1 MWIIVRMETKDI
13 PYLTSLSQRFAL
25 IVAAL
30 CAVVGGCVARR
41 RAGLDRYYLDPA
53 IVPLIDPIWHW
64 LNNSRKR
71 VEKLLAKLATGWRPV
86 VAKPRAQKKV
96 DVARAKP
103 VTGVRLPRRFGW
115 RVGLSQE
122 TGAYGEQLQKLL
134 SEPETVALVAEVS
147 TLRRLLRPLCNALA
161 WQPGP
166 PLGKIVVP
174 VKPGPVVPRDKNGR
188 FRRPMG
194 PWRGTAK
201 HWIEPYPGTD
211 IRFLV
216 E

>member
-1 MWIIVRMETKDI
+1 METQDI

-25 IVAAL
+25 IVVRV
-30 CAVVGGCVARR
+30 CAVLGGCVARR

-64 LNNSRKR
+64 LNNKRKR

-86 VAKPRAQKKV
+86 VAKPRTRTTS

-103 VTGVRLPRRFGW
+103 VTAVRLPTRFGW
-115 RVGLSQE
+115 LVGMSQE
-122 TGAYGEQLQKLL
+122 TGAYGEQLQYLL
-134 SEPETVALVAEVS
+134 SEPEAIALVAEVS
-147 TLRRLLRPLCNALA
+147 PLRRLLRPLCNAFA

-166 PLGKIVVP
+166 PLGKIVP
-174 VKPGPVVPRDKNGR
+174 APKPGPAVPRDKDGR
-188 FRRPMG
+188 FRRPMA
-194 PWRGTAK
+194 PWRSPAK

>member
-1 MWIIVRMETKDI
+1 METKDI

-25 IVAAL
+25 IVVGL

-86 VAKPRAQKKV
+86 VAKPRAQRT
-96 DVARAKP
+96 ANP
-103 VTGVRLPRRFGW
+103 VTGVRLPTRFGW
-115 RVGLSQE
+115 LVGLSQE

-134 SEPETVALVAEVS
+134 SEPETIALVAEVS

-161 WQPGP
+161 LRPGP
-166 PLGKIVVP
+166 PLGKIVSAPKV
-174 VKPGPVVPRDKNGR
+174 GPVVPRDRNGR
-188 FRRPMG
+188 FRRPMA
-194 PWRGTAK
+194 PWRGLAK